1 MTKKR
6 KKYSAEYRAK
16 VALDAVRE
24 QETVAAIA
32 RKYKVHANLVY
43 KWKRQLLENLPVPI
57 RHIDPG
63 IKSHPSR
70 ATGADFQT
78 GAS

>member
-1 MTKKR
+1 MPGATFHV
-6 KKYSAEYRAK
+6 E
-16 VALDAVRE
+16 LDA
-24 QETVAAIA
+24 
-32 RKYKVHANLVY
+32 LSGFF
-43 KWKRQLLENLPVPI
+43 LLPTLLLVPI